1 MSSDLPYHPL
11 RRSALKFLVVGDARN
26 LFVLAGSV
34 RTPVEPTFAGST
46 SDESVASGVPLL
58 LQFSGTHIGF
68 NKDAIRMLRVRSS
81 RRLASSTPCRSS

>member
-11 RRSALKFLVVGDARN
+11 RRSALKFLAVGDARN

-46 SDESVASGVPLL
+46 
-58 LQFSGTHIGF
+58 
-68 NKDAIRMLRVRSS
+68 K
-81 RRLASSTPCRSS
+81 